1 MSNSPIKFGFMA
13 GAYSAL
19 RGARSRGKIKGRV
32 KKLENQMST
41 LMRDRNRNAAEESEP
56 EFAVSQPG
64 SLETQSMS
72 GDQLNQQGFM
82 PLNSFSP
89 GAVGTAG
96 SMFGNT
102 IPGSFD
108 KDMGS
113 NINELN

>member
-1 MSNSPIKFGFMA
+1 MSKNSPLNFGFMA

-19 RGARSRGKIKGRV
+19 RGSRGRKKLGGRV
-32 KKLENQMST
+32 KKLENQIGV
-41 LMRDRNRNAAEESEP
+41 LMRDRNRNSAEDSEP

-64 SLETQSMS
+64 SLEAQSMS
-72 GDQLNQQGFM
+72 GDQLNEQGLM

-89 GAVGTAG
+89 GAVGAAG

-108 KDMGS
+108 KDMGQ
-113 NINELN
+113 N

>member
-1 MSNSPIKFGFMA
+1 MA

-19 RGARSRGKIKGRV
+19 RGARGRGKIKGRV

-56 EFAVSQPG
+56 EFAVSEPG
-64 SLETQSMS
+64 SLEAQSMS
-72 GDQLNQQGFM
+72 GDQLAQQGLM
-82 PLNSFSP
+82 PLNAFSP
-89 GAVGTAG
+89 GAVGAAS

-108 KDMGS
+108 KDMG
-113 NINELN
+113 I